1 MAVNYWAVLTCG
13 LVSMV
18 VGSIWYGPI
27 FGKLWMR
34 LNGVTQAE
42 CEKNMKSGKG
52 YGHLYATQ
60 LLLSLFQAFVLGY
73 FIPTWPAG
81 AAVTG
86 VLGLWLTFVM
96 PTTAGATMWTN
107 DSTKDAWARFF
118 VQSGCQLINF
128 VAFALILSNWR

>member
-42 CEKNMKSGKG
+42 CEK
-52 YGHLYATQ
+52 
-60 LLLSLFQAFVLGY
+60 
-73 FIPTWPAG
+73 I
-81 AAVTG
+81 
-86 VLGLWLTFVM
+86 
-96 PTTAGATMWTN
+96 
-107 DSTKDAWARFF
+107 
-118 VQSGCQLINF
+118 
-128 VAFALILSNWR
+128 